1 MKRPEKG
8 DTRTLLRKTFLHK
21 GVFVLTGSPVVVME
35 EKADGFVV
43 EYRDK
48 EGMVHYIEGIQD
60 SELQ

>member
-1 MKRPEKG
+1 MKRPGKG
-8 DTRTLLRKTFLHK
+8 DTCNLLRKTFLHK
-21 GVFVLTGSPVVVME
+21 GVFVISGSPVVIME

-48 EGMVHYIEGIQD
+48 EGLVHYIEGIQV